1 MDIERAIRTAVD
13 TGKVEFGSHKALK
26 RAMLGT
32 AKVLVIS
39 TNCPPEAKADLLR
52 YASISGVRIILY
64 PGTGL
69 ELGTVC
75 GKPFTIGALSVVEAG
90 DSNILDAADG
100 AGV

>member
-1 MDIERAIRTAVD
+1 MDIERAIRMAVD

-26 RAMLGT
+26 RAMLGS

-39 TNCPPEAKADLLR
+39 NNCPAEAKADLLR
-52 YASISGVRIILY
+52 YASLSGVPVITY
-64 PGTGL
+64 SGTGT

-75 GKPFTIGALSVVEAG
+75 GKPFTISALSIVEAG
-90 DSNILDAADG
+90 DSNILDAAGG